1 MPSHALHARWTQAIC
16 GASLGWVDELVD
28 SGSLPRKKEK
38 SVEEIVERYA
48 KGIMYGGWVNVEI
61 ERGVHDSSRLDCAEF
76 MQLAERVYSET
87 SETGLCNLILHHY
100 LDKIPK
106 ILRGL
111 SFKIRW
117 YGVSRTNVIDA
128 IRLLL
133 ELEASVL
140 FIIRHWD
147 RITRSSFPEVEIDH
161 IIHETAKHIP
171 FGGLTRE
178 TRRRKKNVV
187 LRVLVSCK
195 DVDFRGELLQAL
207 KHMEKRVREKISLHL
222 RDIVCDVILDDP
234 RLQQWEGIAK
244 ISEVLECGR
253 KY

>member
-1 MPSHALHARWTQAIC
+1 MPSHALHARWAQAIC
-16 GASLGWVDELVD
+16 GVSLGWVDELVD
-28 SGSLPRKKEK
+28 SGPLPRRKEK

-48 KGIMYGGWVNVEI
+48 KGVMYGGWVNVEI

-76 MQLAERVYSET
+76 MQLAERVYSEIG
-87 SETGLCNLILHHY
+87 ETGLCNLILHHY

-117 YGVSRTNVIDA
+117 RDVSRTNVLEA

-133 ELEASVL
+133 ELETSVL

-147 RITRSSFPEVEIDH
+147 RIMESSSPEIEIDS
-161 IIHETAKHIP
+161 IIYEIAKHIP

-178 TRRRKKNVV
+178 TRRRKKNVA

-195 DVDFRGELLQAL
+195 DADAHDELLQML
-207 KHMEKRVREKISLHL
+207 KYMEKRVREKISLHL

-234 RLQQWEGIAK
+234 KLQQWEGIAK
-244 ISEVLECGR
+244 ISEALECRRG
-253 KY
+253 Y